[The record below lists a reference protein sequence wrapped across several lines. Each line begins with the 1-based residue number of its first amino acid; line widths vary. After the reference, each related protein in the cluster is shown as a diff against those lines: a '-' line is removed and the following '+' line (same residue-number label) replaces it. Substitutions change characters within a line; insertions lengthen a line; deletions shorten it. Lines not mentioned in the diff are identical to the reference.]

1 MGDEADGQRP
11 DTPTE
16 PGSSSPPAVYTASPG
31 SGTDARE
38 VNVWIKIAARVA
50 VAVLW
55 EARLID
61 PYTPGTKIE
70 GDN

>member
-1 MGDEADGQRP
+1 MGSKLE
-11 DTPTE
+11 
-16 PGSSSPPAVYTASPG
+16 
-31 SGTDARE
+31 TDARE

-61 PYTPGTKIE
+61 PYTPETKIE